1 VLLLPLQ
8 IAATH
13 TKVIQHKPRKFTMP
27 DTTFYQDDSL
37 LSYDE
42 DEENFSDV
50 VLDESSIRR
59 ISDSLKHSSTKQSL
73 VLRGNQV
80 SAEGAIVLAEGLKAN
95 SSVQTLSL
103 EWNSVGV
110 FDSGIEAIASVLEV
124 NRSITALDLRNNSI
138 RYSLSVSTLQT
149 LIRQR

>member
-1 VLLLPLQ
+1 
-8 IAATH
+8 
-13 TKVIQHKPRKFTMP
+13 MP
-27 DTTFYQDDSL
+27 DTSFYQDDSL

-42 DEENFSDV
+42 DEENYSDV

-59 ISDSLKHSSTKQSL
+59 ISDSLRHSSTKHSL

-110 FDSGIEAIASVLEV
+110 FDSGVEAIASVLEV
-124 NRSITALDLRNNSI
+124 NCSITALDLRNNSI
-138 RYSLSVSTLQT
+138 R
-149 LIRQR
+149 